1 MMASTPRPDFLRPQR
16 GVSAWAWVAL
26 GVSLL
31 VLADAG
37 HDAWLAWQARQA
49 APIGE
54 APVAVAP
61 PPKPDVELQ
70 RALKRAHAQLDR
82 PWPAAFEGIEAIQRP
97 GVRWLALN
105 IGESGHLRLEGLA
118 PDAAAAIAVADALR
132 HQAIWRDAVP
142 GRIEN
147 SAAGAGPVRFE
158 LSATLLGAEAP

>member
-1 MMASTPRPDFLRPQR
+1 MMASTPNPDFLRPQR
-16 GVSAWAWVAL
+16 GASAWSWWAL
-26 GVSLL
+26 GLSVL

-37 HDAWLAWQARQA
+37 HDAWLAWQTRQSAPA
-49 APIGE
+49 AE
-54 APVAVAP
+54 APLAAAP

-105 IGESGHLRLEGLA
+105 IGESGQLRLEGLA
-118 PDAAAAIAVADALR
+118 PDAAAAIAVAETLR
-132 HQAIWRDAVP
+132 RQAIWRDAVP

-147 SAAGAGPVRFE
+147 GASGAGPVRFE
-158 LSATLLGAEAP
+158 LSATLLGAETP